1 MFMLQSQN
9 CGNKQD
15 MRGASAIVQ
24 WVNKQ
29 AIETLEKAA
38 IKVKMTQLENP
49 KEIGH
54 STTFGCDSKF
64 GLGWLR
70 LGPCPCQPQTWAILV
85 TVK

>member
-15 MRGASAIVQ
+15 IRVASAIVQQ

-38 IKVKMTQLENP
+38 IKVKMT
-49 KEIGH
+49 
-54 STTFGCDSKF
+54 
-64 GLGWLR
+64 
-70 LGPCPCQPQTWAILV
+70 
-85 TVK
+85 

>member
-15 MRGASAIVQ
+15 IRGASAIVQ

-29 AIETLEKAA
+29 AIETPEKAA
-38 IKVKMTQLENP
+38 IKVKMTQLENS
-49 KEIGH
+49 KKIGH
-54 STTFGCDSKF
+54 LFGCKSKF
-64 GLGWLR
+64 GCSWLR
-70 LGPCPCQPQTWAILV
+70 LGPCPCQPQTWPILV

>member
-15 MRGASAIVQ
+15 IRVASAIVQ

-38 IKVKMTQLENP
+38 IKVKMTQLGNP
-49 KEIGH
+49 KKIGH
-54 STTFGCDSKF
+54 KHNI
-64 GLGWLR
+64 WLQVQIW
-70 LGPCPCQPQTWAILV
+70 L
-85 TVK
+85 

>member
-38 IKVKMTQLENP
+38 IKVKMTQLGNP
-49 KEIGH
+49 KKIGH
-54 STTFGCDSKF
+54 STIFGCNSKF

-70 LGPCPCQPQTWAILV
+70 LGPCPCQPQT
-85 TVK
+85 